1 MIPVLTKKIQGGNRM
16 HNEVKH
22 YPFYIGGV
30 KQVYPNVHPGTPKYA
45 SAVVV
50 DNLVFLSG
58 MTAQDTKTGACL
70 TDTVADQM
78 VVCLDKVRAA
88 LGEVGSSMGNIVKTL
103 ILLKDVKDYQIMRK
117 TELEYYQKHAPRL
130 IEEPPASTFLQ
141 PASLAR
147 PEFLVELDVIAVLSR
162 K

>member
-1 MIPVLTKKIQGGNRM
+1 MSQRVTY
-16 HNEVKH
+16 
-22 YPFYIGGV
+22 YPFYIAGV

-70 TDTVADQM
+70 TDTIADQM
-78 VVCLDKVRAA
+78 IVCLDKVKAA
-88 LGEVGSSMGNIVKTL
+88 LEEVGSSMENIVKTL
-103 ILLKDVKDYQIMRK
+103 ILLKDVKYYQIMRK

-130 IEEPPASTFLQ
+130 VDEPPASTFMQ
-141 PASLAR
+141 PAALAR
-147 PEFLVELDVIAVLSR
+147 PEFLVELDVIAVVSR

>member
-1 MIPVLTKKIQGGNRM
+1 M
-16 HNEVKH
+16 KH

-30 KQVYPNVHPGTPKYA
+30 KQTYPNVHPGTPKYA

-50 DNLVFLSG
+50 DNIVFLSG
-58 MTAQDTKTGACL
+58 MTAQETETGACL
-70 TDTVADQM
+70 TDTVSDQM
-78 VVCLDKVRAA
+78 VVCLDKVKAA
-88 LGEVGSSMGNIVKTL
+88 LEEVGSNMENIVKTL
-103 ILLKDVKDYQIMRK
+103 IFLKDVKDYQMMRK

-130 IEEPPASTFLQ
+130 VEEPPASTFLQ

-147 PEFLVELDVIAVLSR
+147 PEFLVEVDVVAVLSR

>member
-1 MIPVLTKKIQGGNRM
+1 MSQR
-16 HNEVKH
+16 VKY
-22 YPFYIGGV
+22 YPFYIAGV

-70 TDTVADQM
+70 TDTIADQM
-78 VVCLDKVRAA
+78 TVCLDKVRTA
-88 LGEVGSSMGNIVKTL
+88 LEEVGSSMENIVKTL

-117 TELEYYQKHAPRL
+117 TELEYYQRHALRL
-130 IEEPPASTFLQ
+130 VDEPPASTFMQ
-141 PASLAR
+141 PAALAR
-147 PEFLVELDVIAVLSR
+147 PEFLVELDVIAVVSR
-162 K
+162 E

>member
-1 MIPVLTKKIQGGNRM
+1 MSS
-16 HNEVKH
+16 EVKH

-30 KQVYPNVHPGTPKYA
+30 KQVYPNVHPGIPKYA

-58 MTAQDTKTGACL
+58 MTAQETETGACL
-70 TDTVADQM
+70 TDTVGDQM
-78 VVCLDKVRAA
+78 VVCLDKVKAA
-88 LGEVGSSMGNIVKTL
+88 LEEVGSSMENIVKTL

-117 TELEYYQKHAPRL
+117 TELEYYQKHAPRMV
-130 IEEPPASTFLQ
+130 EEPPASTFLQ

-147 PEFLVELDVIAVLSR
+147 PEFLVEVDVVAVVSR

>member
-1 MIPVLTKKIQGGNRM
+1 MSQR
-16 HNEVKH
+16 VKH
-22 YPFYIGGV
+22 YPFYIAGV

-70 TDTVADQM
+70 TDTIADQM
-78 VVCLDKVRAA
+78 IVCLDKVRAA
-88 LGEVGSSMGNIVKTL
+88 LDEVGSCMENIIKTL

-130 IEEPPASTFLQ
+130 VDEPPASTFMQ
-141 PASLAR
+141 PAALAR
-147 PEFLVELDVIAVLSR
+147 PEFLVELDVIAVVSR
-162 K
+162 E

>member
-1 MIPVLTKKIQGGNRM
+1 MGEK
-16 HNEVKH
+16 VKY

-50 DNLVFLSG
+50 GNLVLLSG
-58 MTAQDTKTGACL
+58 MTAQETKTGACL
-70 TDTVADQM
+70 TDTISQQM
-78 VVCLDKVRAA
+78 VVCLDKVKAA
-88 LGEVGSSMGNIVKTL
+88 LEEVGSSVENIVKTL
-103 ILLKDVKDYQIMRK
+103 ILLKDVKDYQMMRK

-130 IEEPPASTFLQ
+130 VEEPPASTFLQ

-147 PEFLVELDVIAVLSR
+147 PEFLVEIDVTAVLKR
-162 K
+162 E

>member
-1 MIPVLTKKIQGGNRM
+1 MSQR
-16 HNEVKH
+16 VKY
-22 YPFYIGGV
+22 YPFYIAGV

-70 TDTVADQM
+70 TDTIADQM
-78 VVCLDKVRAA
+78 IVCLDKVRTA
-88 LGEVGSSMGNIVKTL
+88 LEEVGSSLENIVKTL
-103 ILLKDVKDYQIMRK
+103 ILLKEVKDYQIMRK

-130 IEEPPASTFLQ
+130 VDEPPASTFMQ
-141 PASLAR
+141 PAALAR

-162 K
+162 Q

>member
-1 MIPVLTKKIQGGNRM
+1 MAS
-16 HNEVKH
+16 EVKH

-30 KQVYPNVHPGTPKYA
+30 KQTYPNVNPGTPKYA

-50 DNLVFLSG
+50 DNIVFLSG
-58 MTAQDTKTGACL
+58 MTAQETDTGACL
-70 TDTVADQM
+70 TDTVSDQM
-78 VVCLDKVRAA
+78 VVCLDKVKAA
-88 LGEVGSSMGNIVKTL
+88 LEEVGSNMENIVKTL
-103 ILLKDVKDYQIMRK
+103 IFLKDVKDYQMMRK

-130 IEEPPASTFLQ
+130 VEEPPASTFLQ

-147 PEFLVELDVIAVLSR
+147 PEFLVEVDVVAVVSR

>member
-1 MIPVLTKKIQGGNRM
+1 MGS
-16 HNEVKH
+16 EVKY

-58 MTAQDTKTGACL
+58 MTAQDTETGACL
-70 TDTVADQM
+70 TDTIADQM
-78 VVCLDKVRAA
+78 VVCLDKVRVA
-88 LGEVGSSMGNIVKTL
+88 LEEVGSSMENIVKTL

-130 IEEPPASTFLQ
+130 VNEPPASTFLQ

-147 PEFLVELDVIAVLSR
+147 PEFLVEIDVIAVVSR

>member
-1 MIPVLTKKIQGGNRM
+1 MGEK
-16 HNEVKH
+16 VKY

-50 DNLVFLSG
+50 GNLVFLSG

-70 TDTVADQM
+70 TDTISQQM
-78 VVCLDKVRAA
+78 VICLDKVKAA
-88 LGEVGSSMGNIVKTL
+88 LEEVGSSMENIVKTL
-103 ILLKDVKDYQIMRK
+103 ILLKDVKDYQMMRK

-130 IEEPPASTFLQ
+130 VEEPPASTYLQ

-147 PEFLVELDVIAVLSR
+147 PEFPVEIDVTAVLKR
-162 K
+162 D

>member
-1 MIPVLTKKIQGGNRM
+1 MSQR
-16 HNEVKH
+16 VKY
-22 YPFYIGGV
+22 YPFYIAGV

-70 TDTVADQM
+70 TDTIADQM
-78 VVCLDKVRAA
+78 IVCLDKVKAG
-88 LGEVGSSMGNIVKTL
+88 LEEVGSSMENIIKTL

-130 IEEPPASTFLQ
+130 VDEPPASTFMQ
-141 PASLAR
+141 PAALAR
-147 PEFLVELDVIAVLSR
+147 PEFLVELDVIAVVSR
-162 K
+162 E

>member
-1 MIPVLTKKIQGGNRM
+1 MGEN
-16 HNEVKH
+16 VKH

-30 KQVYPNVHPGTPKYA
+30 KQTYPNVHPGTPKYA

-50 DNLVFLSG
+50 GNLVFLSG

-70 TDTVADQM
+70 TDRITDQM
-78 VVCLDKVRAA
+78 IVCLDKVKAA
-88 LGEVGSSMGNIVKTL
+88 LEEVGSSMENIVKTL
-103 ILLKDVKDYQIMRK
+103 ILLKDVKDYQMMRK

-130 IEEPPASTFLQ
+130 VEEPPASTFLQ

-147 PEFLVELDVIAVLSR
+147 PEFLVEIDVTAVLKR
-162 K
+162 E

>member
-1 MIPVLTKKIQGGNRM
+1 MSQR
-16 HNEVKH
+16 VKY
-22 YPFYIGGV
+22 YPFYIAGV

-70 TDTVADQM
+70 TDTIADQM
-78 VVCLDKVRAA
+78 IVCLDKVRTA
-88 LGEVGSSMGNIVKTL
+88 LEEVGSSMENIVKTL

-130 IEEPPASTFLQ
+130 VDEPPASTFMQ
-141 PASLAR
+141 PAALAR
-147 PEFLVELDVIAVLSR
+147 PEFLVELDVIAVVSR
-162 K
+162 E

>member
-1 MIPVLTKKIQGGNRM
+1 MGEKL
-16 HNEVKH
+16 KH

-50 DNLVFLSG
+50 GNLVFLSG

-70 TDTVADQM
+70 TDTISDQM
-78 VVCLDKVRAA
+78 GVCLDKVKAA
-88 LGEVGSSMGNIVKTL
+88 LEEVGSRMENIVKTL
-103 ILLKDVKDYQIMRK
+103 ILLKDVKDYQMMRK
-117 TELEYYQKHAPRL
+117 TELEYYQEHAPRL
-130 IEEPPASTFLQ
+130 VEEPPASTFMQ

-147 PEFLVELDVIAVLSR
+147 PEFLVEIDVVAVLKR
-162 K
+162 D